1 MTRVVVVL
9 RFETI
14 NGSINAYRDS
24 KYKQEEK
31 DKTKVTRK
39 NKDMKE
45 VLGRDYSI
53 FFKIV

>member
-14 NGSINAYRDS
+14 NGSINAYRDN

-31 DKTKVTRK
+31 DKTKVRRK
-39 NKDMKE
+39 N
-45 VLGRDYSI
+45 
-53 FFKIV
+53 